1 MSIQNCTNTERDRG
15 ERSPTHRE
23 SGQDVGKGEFSGN
36 RAGEPAIKESERES
50 ARERERAR
58 QAGIE
63 RDKGARTRYI

>member
-1 MSIQNCTNTERDRG
+1 M
-15 ERSPTHRE
+15 
-23 SGQDVGKGEFSGN
+23 GKGEFSGN

-63 RDKGARTRYI
+63 RDKGARERYI